1 MAHLLLGEW
10 QSCRV
15 IIFVLFCRMHAVVVV
30 VLHVRGSWAYL
41 GYGSTKVES
50 FCDREQYFF
59 ANELECIF
67 NIYSEMS
74 IFLYPFEFLRVMCNF
89 IIRCY
94 YMFSERGKKNNKQI
108 CRNVDFPTIR
118 KFSFL
123 FLWWRLC
130 FWLQPP
136 VNVSPWWMLWQPSC
150 VHLPSTRLIS
160 KGGVFS

>member
-1 MAHLLLGEW
+1 MLLGEW

-94 YMFSERGKKNNKQI
+94 YMFSERGKKKQQTDLQKCGFSNHQKI
-108 CRNVDFPTIR
+108 LVPVFMVKTVFLTAATRKRVTMVDVVATVLC
-118 KFSFL
+118 SFAKH
-123 FLWWRLC
+123 
-130 FWLQPP
+130 PP
-136 VNVSPWWMLWQPSC
+136 HQ
-150 VHLPSTRLIS
+150 
-160 KGGVFS
+160 